1 VWALGALVD
10 AVALLGL
17 PQGATGVTA
26 RRRLCSFAVDAIV
39 DSNNFPRRAG
49 VIAIRKLIKEITP
62 SAIVQLCRKSK
73 IRAERSHFSVM
84 STADV
89 FDEIY
94 RRKLWGADGTDSALY
109 SGSGSRG
116 AAARQCVDAV
126 TTFINGHAVD
136 SILDIG
142 CGDFYIGKA
151 IIERLGQPVNYTGI
165 DVSPYVI
172 AYNREHYSIPNVSF
186 VCLDAAKDELPCAD
200 ICLVRQV
207 LQHLSN
213 QQISSIL
220 RKLICFKWVLV
231 TEHYPDDD
239 RFLIENLDK
248 PHGED
253 TRLRENSAVYIDRPP
268 FKMEGVKTLLE
279 VRVDMVPGVPS
290 YIRTLLV
297 TPGRNSPSQRSKA
310 GQ

>member
-1 VWALGALVD
+1 M
-10 AVALLGL
+10 
-17 PQGATGVTA
+17 
-26 RRRLCSFAVDAIV
+26 
-39 DSNNFPRRAG
+39 
-49 VIAIRKLIKEITP
+49 AIRKLIKEITP
-62 SAIVQLCRKSK
+62 SAIGQLYRKSK

-94 RRKLWGADGTDSALY
+94 RKKLWGNGTDGELY

-116 AAARQCVDAV
+116 AAARQYVDAV
-126 TTFINGHAVD
+126 TTFINDHAVD

-151 IIERLGQPVNYTGI
+151 IIERLGQRVNYTGM

-207 LQHLSN
+207 FQHLSN
-213 QQISSIL
+213 QQISAIL
-220 RKLICFKWVLV
+220 RKLICFKWVLI

-239 RFLIENLDK
+239 RLLIENLDK

-268 FKMEGVKTLLE
+268 FNLKDVKTLFE
-279 VRVDMVPGVPS
+279 VRADIVPGVL
-290 YIRTLLV
+290 RTLLV
-297 TPGRNSPSQRSKA
+297 TPGGDAQGQRAKQA
-310 GQ
+310 DECRRKP

>member
-1 VWALGALVD
+1 M
-10 AVALLGL
+10 
-17 PQGATGVTA
+17 TH
-26 RRRLCSFAVDAIV
+26 FAVEAVV
-39 DSNNFPRRAG
+39 DSNNFLWRSC
-49 VIAIRKLIKEITP
+49 VMAIRKLIKEITP
-62 SAIVQLCRKSK
+62 SAIVQRYRKSK
-73 IRAERSHFSVM
+73 IKAERSRFSVM

-94 RRKLWGADGTDSALY
+94 RKKLWGGDSELC

-116 AAARQCVDAV
+116 AAARQYVGAV
-126 TTFINGHAVD
+126 TTFINDHPVD

-151 IIERLGQPVNYTGI
+151 ITERLGQRVSYIGV

-172 AYNREHYSIPNVSF
+172 SYNRGHYSIPNVSF
-186 VCLDAAKDELPCAD
+186 VCLDAAKDELPRAD

-207 LQHLSN
+207 FQHLSN
-213 QQISSIL
+213 QQISAIL
-220 RKLICFKWVLV
+220 KKLICFKWVLI

-239 RFLIENLDK
+239 RLLIENLDK
-248 PHGED
+248 PQGED

-268 FKMEGVKTLLE
+268 FNLKDVKTLLE
-279 VRVDMVPGVPS
+279 IRADIMPGVPS

-297 TPGRNSPSQRSKA
+297 TPGGDARGAADKA
-310 GQ
+310 NGWVPR